1 MRPGNQPV
9 AGVETEWSLSPL
21 PSLAILG
28 FHERHCSADTACWD
42 VLSVLAFLRPGTSA
56 KLLHTA
62 PTSPGR
68 TPSGGPA
75 GFSRNTAVST
85 SPFSPAVVPYW
96 SALSWV
102 QCLQPLGKD
111 REEGQQSG
119 ALPSADI
126 GTVPWLQFLE
136 KTEAHC
142 SHHLYPTLCS
152 QLPALWAKKLPFL
165 LPSSSQVPIP
175 KLSLHG
181 KANPVHMIIPYICMY
196 RWWKPSCWQPGQGS
210 TTTSPLSSRNLPA
223 IKAHIFQGCSPMLR
237 SSFL

>member
-1 MRPGNQPV
+1 MN
-9 AGVETEWSLSPL
+9 
-21 PSLAILG
+21 
-28 FHERHCSADTACWD
+28 DTAQQTQLVEMCWVSWPFWGQELLQSCCTLPPPHLGGHPVGD
-42 VLSVLAFLRPGTSA
+42 LPASA
-56 KLLHTA
+56 EILLWAH
-62 PTSPGR
+62 P
-68 TPSGGPA
+68 PS
-75 GFSRNTAVST
+75 
-85 SPFSPAVVPYW
+85 
-96 SALSWV
+96 
-102 QCLQPLGKD
+102 
-111 REEGQQSG
+111 